1 MDKLCI
7 CLAMLSI
14 VVPLLFIAVA
24 ASVSGWFNVFNNAL
38 SDLGHAHRSTAPI
51 FNFGLVLGSFLLTSF
66 AFLYAYRSS
75 RLIAVLL
82 VVSAFS
88 LNLVAVFDEVYGRL
102 HSWVSAAF
110 FLSLA
115 VLLAGYSYVEKRVA
129 PFAALA
135 VGVAVASWVLHFAY
149 RTPRGAA
156 IPELISVFV
165 SAPFLIHFALRR
177 ACIKSAISTSS
188 SAKG

>member
-1 MDKLCI
+1 MSKLCT
-7 CLAMLSI
+7 CLAVSSF

-24 ASVSGWFNVFNNAL
+24 AYVSGWFNVFNNAL

-51 FNFGLVLGSFLLTSF
+51 FNFGLALGSFLLASF
-66 AFLYAYRSS
+66 ALLYAYRSS
-75 RLIAVLL
+75 RLIAALL
-82 VVSAFS
+82 AVSAFS

-102 HSWVSAAF
+102 HFWVSVAF

-115 VLLAGYSYVEKRVA
+115 ALLAGYSYIEKRVA

-135 VGVAVASWVLHFAY
+135 VGIAVVSWVLHFAY
-149 RTPRGAA
+149 RIPRGAA

-177 ACIKSAISTSS
+177 ACREGTASTHLR
-188 SAKG
+188 